1 MAEEKRCW
9 LYTRIDAPED
19 THGNLKA
26 QEKVLLDF
34 ASKQGYEVAGAASD
48 LGFERSL
55 RRHGI
60 ARIID
65 AAKDNQF
72 QILLIQNIKTI
83 SDNTGDALGLLSYLY
98 DIGIDTYTTENGFID
113 VHEEF
118 REFHKMI
125 NHIPESIAEPAQDTS
140 MK

>member
-19 THGNLKA
+19 VHGNLKA

-34 ASKQGYEVAGAASD
+34 ASKQGYEVAGTASD
-48 LGFERSL
+48 LGSERSL

-60 ARIID
+60 ARVID

-83 SDNTGDALGLLSYLY
+83 SDNTGDALGLLSYLH
-98 DIGIDTYTTENGFID
+98 DIGIDTHTTEDGFVD
-113 VHEEF
+113 LHEKI
-118 REFHKMI
+118 REFHSMSS
-125 NHIPESIAEPAQDTS
+125 HIPESVANLHRMYQ
-140 MK
+140 

>member
-34 ASKQGYEVAGAASD
+34 ASKQGYEVAGTASD

-55 RRHGI
+55 RRPGI
-60 ARIID
+60 ARVID

-72 QILLIQNIKTI
+72 QILLSQNIRAI
-83 SDNTGDALGLLSYLY
+83 SDNTAEAIGFLSYLY
-98 DIGIDTYTTENGFID
+98 DIGIDTHTTEDGFID
-113 VHEEF
+113 VHEKF
-118 REFHKMI
+118 RELHSMI
-125 NHIPESIAEPAQDTS
+125 SHIPESIAEPAQDTS